1 MAASANAQQQEQ
13 QNKVNGTINIGSG
26 YGTTAPWEGNVRLVI
41 PAGKARII
49 PFAGIKGIIHN
60 SSEVLDDRTFV
71 YASSKNTYTSSQMLE
86 SSGTDVMYGISA
98 LIPTSDKG
106 KLNIHFTGSNLR
118 QNTSGTMTD
127 HLTNTNQNN
136 LGGYQ
141 WTVDMPDLKQ
151 DIINAGADYTYGDFR
166 IGYSYR
172 HEKSLNALFM
182 DTEIYGGTIPSYH
195 RTTDTRW
202 NDHKAYVAYDIKP
215 AKGQMITFGLN
226 YENDQVER
234 EHIQIAHTIDGK
246 NNNENPTFKHQLQS
260 GSASVAYR
268 FGSRVFRAMARLEY
282 SYTHLKNDAS
292 SKNLNDLIPIAHLDW
307 SVGKSDTIAV
317 DYRMIIRRPDI
328 DRLDPTHLFAP
339 YTEDFGNTELKGI
352 HINNISLAY
361 RRGGKCLDFGT
372 TLGAIIVEDG
382 FNAIW
387 MEKQNVRVSTWG
399 NEAVRRAYSIAPQL
413 RWHSAQGTN
422 VIARATVMW
431 DKRIARAIS
440 MQKEHWGITAELSL
454 NQKLPYQMS
463 FSVNGKYSEGNMIDL
478 YSHESRSIVAGA
490 AFTKGFMHKHKITLS
505 YDYQEYA
512 RAIVTQGMYTGDYFT
527 RPGNRNTVRLSA
539 TFKIN

>member
-1 MAASANAQQQEQ
+1 MAASTFAQEKQD
-13 QNKVNGTINIGSG
+13 KVAGTINVGSG

-41 PAGKARII
+41 PAGKVRIT

-60 SSEVLDDRTFV
+60 SSEALDDRTFV
-71 YASSKNTYTSSQMLE
+71 YASSNRTYTSTQMLE
-86 SSGTDVMYGISA
+86 SSGTNVMYGIAA
-98 LIPTSDKG
+98 LIPTGEKG
-106 KLNIHFTGSNLR
+106 KLNIQFNGSNLH
-118 QNTSGTMTD
+118 QNTSGTMVD

-151 DIINAGADYTYGDFR
+151 DIINAGADYTLGDFR
-166 IGYSYR
+166 IGYQYR
-172 HEKSLNALFM
+172 HENGHNARLM
-182 DTEIYGGTIPSYH
+182 DTDITGGPIPSYH
-195 RTTDTRW
+195 LTTDTRW

-215 AKGQMITFGLN
+215 AKGQMITLGLN

-234 EHIQIAHTIDGK
+234 EHQQNVRFRDGK
-246 NNNENPTFKHQLQS
+246 NVNESPTFKHQLQS

-268 FGSRVFRAMARLEY
+268 FGNRVVRAMARLEY
-282 SYTHLKNDAS
+282 SYTHLKNDVS
-292 SKNLNDLIPIAHLDW
+292 DKNLNDLTPIAHVDW
-307 SVGKSDTIAV
+307 SVGKSDTLAL

-328 DRLDPTHLFAP
+328 DRLDPTHLYGS
-339 YTEDFGNTELKGI
+339 YTEDYGIPTLEGI
-352 HINNISLAY
+352 HINNIQLAY
-361 RRGGKCLDFGT
+361 RKGGKHVNFGT
-372 TLGAIIVEDG
+372 TLGAIVVEDG

-387 MEKQNVRVSTWG
+387 MEKQDIRVSFWG

-413 RWHSAQGTN
+413 MWRAAQGTN
-422 VIARATVMW
+422 INAKVTLIW

-440 MQKEHWGITAELSL
+440 MEKENWGITAELGL

-463 FSVNGKYSEGNMIDL
+463 LTVNGKYSEGNMIDL

-490 AFTKGFMHKHKITLS
+490 AFSKGFMHRHKLTLS

-512 RAIVTQGMYTGDYFT
+512 RAIVTQGQYTGHYYT
-527 RPGNRNTVRLSA
+527 RPGNRNTIRLSA
-539 TFKIN
+539 TFKI